1 MASILNTLRFLEKT
15 SFYNCNDSIT
25 KEKIKIKH
33 KGMSFVFYKPKHSTV
48 VKYLSGG
55 GIYHD
60 DLVVL
65 GKVTINDLKM
75 MLFYMDL
82 SYHGVTS
89 SGAIYKL
96 GSSIDRLSLN
106 RTIVTK
112 VNNNYNNYYN
122 YNNYNYDTFFDDD
135 D

>member
-1 MASILNTLRFLEKT
+1 
-15 SFYNCNDSIT
+15 
-25 KEKIKIKH
+25 
-33 KGMSFVFYKPKHSTV
+33 
-48 VKYLSGG
+48 
-55 GIYHD
+55 
-60 DLVVL
+60 
-65 GKVTINDLKM
+65 

-82 SYHGVTS
+82 SYHGVTR

-112 VNNNYNNYYN
+112 VNNNYN
-122 YNNYNYDTFFDDD
+122 YDTFFDDD

>member
-1 MASILNTLRFLEKT
+1 
-15 SFYNCNDSIT
+15 
-25 KEKIKIKH
+25 
-33 KGMSFVFYKPKHSTV
+33 MSFVFDKPKHSTV
-48 VKYLSGG
+48 VKNLSRG

-89 SGAIYKL
+89 SGANYKL

-112 VNNNYNNYYN
+112 VSNYD
-122 YNNYNYDTFFDDD
+122 DTFFDDD